1 MIQAV
6 IAGALLWAGV
16 MFAFCMKNKK
26 KADGEIKE
34 KRKSKDSGDRM
45 YVCAHNFVEKF
56 KDIGAQKIAEDTIFI
71 PKINYTIKIDASVQP
86 CKCTILDEDGVKVFA
101 GNASMCMIIIRNFVN
116 KI

>member
-71 PKINYTIKIDASVQP
+71 PKIDASVQP